1 MSKAIITNR
10 KAYRDYEVLESI
22 ESGIE
27 LKGSEVKS
35 LRAGKI
41 NLDDSFARPVR
52 SPMARGATSNGARA
66 EKEELFLYNAHISHY
81 TEASYLNVD
90 PDRPRKLLLH
100 KNQIQRIIGKL
111 TQKGLTLV
119 PLKIYF
125 NDRGFVKVDLALCKG
140 KKLYDKRES
149 IKRRET
155 DREMRRVVK
164 NRRK

>member
-1 MSKAIITNR
+1 MSISISTNR
-10 KAYRDYEVLESI
+10 KAYRDYEVLESL

-27 LKGSEVKS
+27 LKGPEVKS

-41 NLDDSFARPVR
+41 NLDDSFARFE
-52 SPMARGATSNGARA
+52 GQ
-66 EKEELFLYNAHISHY
+66 EIFLYNAHISQY

-111 TQKGLTLV
+111 TQKGLTLI

-125 NDRGFVKVDLALCKG
+125 NDRGFVKIELALCRG

-155 DREMRRVVK
+155 DREVRRVVK
-164 NRRK
+164 RNR